1 MNTCRR
7 FPVRNE
13 LRVEEVAFITTM
25 MKGKRALIE
34 LLRHEGVKYVF
45 GIPGAT
51 EILFMD
57 ALEKAPDIR
66 YILSLHEVVCAGMA
80 EGYTRASGKAGF
92 LNLHTE
98 SGVAAALPMLYNA
111 QLIGT
116 SYSTYARDT
125 GCTLS
130 NDCSHIEKV

>member
-57 ALEKAPDIR
+57 ALEEAPDIR

-80 EGYTRASGKAGF
+80 EGYGKASGKVGF
-92 LNLHTE
+92 
-98 SGVAAALPMLYNA
+98 
-111 QLIGT
+111 
-116 SYSTYARDT
+116 
-125 GCTLS
+125 
-130 NDCSHIEKV
+130 

>member
-45 GIPGAT
+45 GISGAT

-57 ALEKAPDIR
+57 ALEEAPDIR
-66 YILSLHEVVCAGMA
+66 TILSLHEVVCAGVA
-80 EGYTRASGKAGF
+80 EGYARASGKVGF
-92 LNLHTE
+92 
-98 SGVAAALPMLYNA
+98 
-111 QLIGT
+111 
-116 SYSTYARDT
+116 
-125 GCTLS
+125 
-130 NDCSHIEKV
+130 